1 MVKTRRVRA
10 KDGEASEVA
19 AARALAAMK
28 AAEHAGLLDGKST
41 QISVRISLALVEQA
55 KKRSGIQ
62 SDTQLIEFAL
72 ASLALEDDFGHALL
86 TQCMRPVASIANIL
100 TFNRASRLPIP
111 FDGDAGHPV
120 RTP

>member
-1 MVKTRRVRA
+1 MVKTRRVQA
-10 KDGEASEVA
+10 KDGGTSKVA
-19 AARALAAMK
+19 AARVLAVMK

-72 ASLALEDDFGHALL
+72 ASLALEDDFGRALL
-86 TQCMRPVASIANIL
+86 TRRGALDPDFQL
-100 TFNRASRLPIP
+100 GF
-111 FDGDAGHPV
+111 
-120 RTP
+120 